1 MARIIAEEEESALFR
16 IFSFPLLFLLLAVGF
31 GKTTSSL
38 LALFEFVLK
47 VPKPAFL
54 HKSLFMVKH
63 KIYPYLLATIQL
75 GSLAFLALSAP
86 VIARSWDG
94 ILLESA
100 GVFLGLHAIYVAG
113 IHNVNITPTPKSGAV
128 LITSGPYR
136 IIRHPMYLAQVV
148 AFVPLVSDYIT
159 DLRFSI
165 LVLLI
170 VTLLFKM
177 HYEEKGLIRQFGE
190 SYLEYMDRTKKVLP
204 FIY

>member
-1 MARIIAEEEESALFR
+1 MFKE
-16 IFSFPLLFLLLAVGF
+16 
-31 GKTTSSL
+31 
-38 LALFEFVLK
+38 
-47 VPKPAFL
+47 
-54 HKSLFMVKH
+54 

-75 GSLAFLALSAP
+75 GSLAFLILSAP
-86 VIARSWDG
+86 VIAKSWDG

-113 IHNVNITPTPKSGAV
+113 VHNVNITPTPKPGAV

-148 AFVPLVSDYIT
+148 AFIPLVSDYFT
-159 DLRFSI
+159 LFRFGI
-165 LVLLI
+165 LILLI
-170 VTLLFKM
+170 ITLILKM

-190 SYLEYMDRTKKVLP
+190 AYIAYREKTKKVLP